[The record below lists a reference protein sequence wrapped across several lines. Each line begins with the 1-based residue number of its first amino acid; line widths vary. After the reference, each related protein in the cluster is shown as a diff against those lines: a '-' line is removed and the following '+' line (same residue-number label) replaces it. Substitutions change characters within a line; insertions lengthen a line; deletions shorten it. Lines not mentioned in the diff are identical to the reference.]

1 MPILVTR
8 ISGTGLLFLVLV
20 LIGCSS
26 SDEQPLISERSA
38 LQPTAT
44 STPVTALTLALAPT
58 DTPTPT
64 VTTCEPETT
73 ATPPRVPPATC
84 PYRYAHADYGY
95 FRA

>member
-38 LQPTAT
+38 LQPSDINTRNGIDART
-44 STPVTALTLALAPT
+44 
-58 DTPTPT
+58 
-64 VTTCEPETT
+64 
-73 ATPPRVPPATC
+73 R
-84 PYRYAHADYGY
+84 PYRHADADGDYL
-95 FRA
+95 RA